1 LVSKLFNKKSSPRLH
16 PDEEGGLKGEQT
28 GCFTSRENASGDYLF
43 AIAIQLSIN
52 VKSPKR
58 IRGVNPCRGVSQG
71 YIRARARNKVNSANT
86 LRSKGKD
93 RKTNPLPKVY
103 LV

>member
-1 LVSKLFNKKSSPRLH
+1 MRRAVSKGSRQDASP
-16 PDEEGGLKGEQT
+16 P
-28 GCFTSRENASGDYLF
+28 RENASGDYLF

-58 IRGVNPCRGVSQG
+58 IREVNPCRGVSQG
-71 YIRARARNKVNSANT
+71 YIRARARNKVNSENT

-93 RKTNPLPKVY
+93 RKTNRLPGVY